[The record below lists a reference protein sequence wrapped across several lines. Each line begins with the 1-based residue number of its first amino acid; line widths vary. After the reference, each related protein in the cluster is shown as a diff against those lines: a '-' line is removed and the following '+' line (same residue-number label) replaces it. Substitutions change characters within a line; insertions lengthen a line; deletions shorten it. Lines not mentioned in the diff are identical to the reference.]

1 MPINKNL
8 NIAPYFDDF
17 NIEKQFYK
25 ILFKPAYAVQAREL
39 TQLQTI
45 LQNQVEQF
53 GDNIYQ
59 EGSIVKG
66 CNFTSLDGLEFVK
79 LTNSI
84 PDPEAY
90 IPVIQ
95 DEVISGTTKSIE
107 TKYEVEGDNTG
118 LIASIISAARGF
130 ETRPP
135 NLNTFF
141 INYLNTNSS
150 DVKSFESG
158 EPLTINKYRYDG
170 STLIETQLNVA
181 TAQVTNLPDSTGKSF
196 GIQAAAGVV
205 FQKGHFLFAA
215 DQTLIVAPYT
225 NLPNDLSVGYEV
237 TESIISSLQDTSL
250 FDNANGSENENAP
263 GADRFKM
270 VPVLS
275 AKSTAV
281 ADIDAG
287 FFTLIRY
294 QNGSAVTLRDVAQF
308 NSINEELAKRTYETN
323 GDYIVDDFK
332 VLVERRGTDLTALV
346 GKGSA
351 YIKGYKVENK
361 GFQDTII
368 SDVSTSTLQTNEST
382 SLNYGSYVDVTT
394 IAGTIGLNYET
405 LELQR
410 ANGTKIGEAFA
421 KNITPT
427 RLYLFGVKLL
437 YPSYSFANVEKI
449 VGTAGEIT
457 IPAGSQIKGTN
468 DAPMIFDTGSRSIK
482 ALTDLVIPIRTL
494 ATSVSVSSNE
504 IVINAANG
512 NEDFAVDQTDIVV
525 VDA

>member
-158 EPLTINKYRYDG
+158 
-170 STLIETQLNVA
+170 
-181 TAQVTNLPDSTGKSF
+181 
-196 GIQAAAGVV
+196 
-205 FQKGHFLFAA
+205 
-215 DQTLIVAPYT
+215 
-225 NLPNDLSVGYEV
+225 
-237 TESIISSLQDTSL
+237 
-250 FDNANGSENENAP
+250 
-263 GADRFKM
+263 
-270 VPVLS
+270 
-275 AKSTAV
+275 
-281 ADIDAG
+281 
-287 FFTLIRY
+287 
-294 QNGSAVTLRDVAQF
+294 
-308 NSINEELAKRTYETN
+308 
-323 GDYIVDDFK
+323 
-332 VLVERRGTDLTALV
+332 
-346 GKGSA
+346 
-351 YIKGYKVENK
+351 
-361 GFQDTII
+361 
-368 SDVSTSTLQTNEST
+368 
-382 SLNYGSYVDVTT
+382 
-394 IAGTIGLNYET
+394 
-405 LELQR
+405 
-410 ANGTKIGEAFA
+410 
-421 KNITPT
+421 
-427 RLYLFGVKLL
+427 
-437 YPSYSFANVEKI
+437 
-449 VGTAGEIT
+449 
-457 IPAGSQIKGTN
+457 
-468 DAPMIFDTGSRSIK
+468 
-482 ALTDLVIPIRTL
+482 
-494 ATSVSVSSNE
+494 
-504 IVINAANG
+504 
-512 NEDFAVDQTDIVV
+512 
-525 VDA
+525 